1 MTTKKPIYVQPT
13 AQKWPLIALTE
24 TIIEQIGCAMYTK
37 TMGARHHL
45 TTPCTDMQL
54 ATAAHCQMCC
64 QSPTGD
70 CRPAH
75 TAKCIPQHN

>member
-45 TTPCTDMQL
+45 TTPCTDQL
-54 ATAAHCQMCC
+54 TL
-64 QSPTGD
+64 QSASLSTTSPLAVHKT
-70 CRPAH
+70 
-75 TAKCIPQHN
+75 TTINW